1 MQILSYVC
9 WFEWRKLGKF
19 IHETEFAIVSFVRSY
34 FSSYDRKFNLFSFF
48 VVVVDV
54 TSGNSSLTYA
64 HRTAACSIVILG
76 IEQDRK
82 KKKIKLWTEQTN
94 DQNYEAQ
101 RRIRDY
107 MNIESSG
114 FGKIWKIEFFL
125 LNAAHHAERSSL
137 DIRVYWSK
145 FAIGNNSNWMIFFGR
160 RYYWPL
166 IYSW

>member
-34 FSSYDRKFNLFSFF
+34 FSYDRKFNLSSFF

-64 HRTAACSIVILG
+64 HCSAACSIVILRK
-76 IEQDRK
+76 EQGRT
-82 KKKIKLWTEQTN
+82 KLWTEQTN

-125 LNAAHHAERSSL
+125 LNAVCSSCWTFSTWYTSIL
-137 DIRVYWSK
+137 KQICDWQ
-145 FAIGNNSNWMIFFGR
+145 
-160 RYYWPL
+160 
-166 IYSW
+166 